1 MKKPYLYWITTGL
14 LAVSMLASGS
24 AYFFVESMAENF
36 DRLGFP
42 DYFRIELGVA
52 KIIGAIALLAPVPR
66 RVKEWTYAGFG
77 ITFISAAYAHG
88 AAGDP
93 IGTAIPPVVALA
105 ILATSYLTAPWHASA
120 DASDEVGAGSA
131 ETA

>member
-1 MKKPYLYWITTGL
+1 MKKTYLYWISTVL
-14 LAVSMLASGS
+14 LAVFMLASGS
-24 AYFFVESMAENF
+24 AYFFVESMADNF

-42 DYFRIELGVA
+42 DYFRIELGAA
-52 KIIGAIALLAPVPR
+52 KILGAIVLVTPVPR

-105 ILATSYLTAPWHASA
+105 ILATSYLTAPWNDLTGASA
-120 DASDEVGAGSA
+120 ESNSA
-131 ETA
+131 EPA